1 MITIRGTFL
10 TIAALR
16 RTAMAELL
24 LLLSLQL
31 APAFDLFSDNIAFAA
46 GADRLLP
53 AAAAEGTAAAY
64 SREGTPE
71 GSALRLENSG
81 GDAAPPP
88 YRPGIVTVAVTI
100 LPATTDDD
108 EPVFPHRGN
117 DILHISPKHSPPV
130 RS

>member
-31 APAFDLFSDNIAFAA
+31 APAFDLFSDNIAFAS

-53 AAAAEGTAAAY
+53 AASAEGTAAAY

-71 GSALRLENSG
+71 GSGLRAENDG
-81 GDAAPPP
+81 GDAAPPL
-88 YRPGIVTVAVTI
+88 RRTTIVTVTVPIRPVAVADEE
-100 LPATTDDD
+100 PA
-108 EPVFPHRGN
+108 FPHGRN
-117 DILHISPKHSPPV
+117 DILHISPKHSPPFYI
-130 RS
+130 